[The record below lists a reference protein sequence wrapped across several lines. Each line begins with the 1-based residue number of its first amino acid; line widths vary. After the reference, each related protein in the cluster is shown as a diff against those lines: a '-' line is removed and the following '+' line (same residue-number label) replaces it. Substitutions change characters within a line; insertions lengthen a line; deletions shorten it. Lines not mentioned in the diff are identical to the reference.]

1 MIIENLDF
9 NGSSDIL
16 QYIPQVETVQ
26 QPSPGQGQAP
36 VQQQSSFGVP
46 DELQPVYQTRA
57 IEQRELFKPEIKPPQ
72 IEMDFSTAISDV
84 VPSADFDMGPSM
96 GGGGP
101 YKNPQNNRVAA
112 LSLDNAS
119 AGPVSSSSSKN
130 PFGLTDDQLNA
141 AIAGIAA
148 VAAFSKPIQNKLAD
162 LIPKFMSD
170 TGNLSATGML
180 ATAFIAAVIFFI
192 IHKFAK
198 PPPKK

>member
-16 QYIPQVETVQ
+16 QYIPQVEPA
-26 QPSPGQGQAP
+26 QPEQGQPP

-84 VPSADFDMGPSM
+84 VPTADFDTGASM
-96 GGGGP
+96 GGGP

-119 AGPVSSSSSKN
+119 AGPVSSPKN

-141 AIAGIAA
+141 ALAGIAA

-170 TGNLSATGML
+170 AGDLSATGML

>member
-1 MIIENLDF
+1 MIIENLEF

-16 QYIPQVETVQ
+16 QYIPQVDPEQPRQ
-26 QPSPGQGQAP
+26 QPD
-36 VQQQSSFGVP
+36 QQSQGSFGP
-46 DELQPVYQTRA
+46 PMELQPVYQTRA
-57 IEQRELFKPEIKPPQ
+57 IEQPELFKAEIKPPQ
-72 IEMDFSTAISDV
+72 IEMDFSTPISDV

-96 GGGGP
+96 GGP

-141 AIAGIAA
+141 ALAGIAA
-148 VAAFSKPIQNKLAD
+148 VAAFSKPVQNKLAD
-162 LIPKFMSD
+162 LIPKYMSD
-170 TGNLSATGML
+170 AGSLSATGML

-192 IHKFAK
+192 VHKFAK
-198 PPPKK
+198 PPQKK

>member
-9 NGSSDIL
+9 DGSNDIL
-16 QYIPQVETVQ
+16 QYIPQVEPEKPMQGQ
-26 QPSPGQGQAP
+26 QP
-36 VQQQSSFGVP
+36 VQHQSSFGLP
-46 DELQPVYQTRA
+46 DELQPTYQTRGVEA
-57 IEQRELFKPEIKPPQ
+57 PELFKAEIKHPQ
-72 IEMDFSTAISDV
+72 IEMDFSTSIADI

-96 GGGGP
+96 GGP

-130 PFGLTDDQLNA
+130 PFGLTDEQLNA
-141 AIAGIAA
+141 ALAGIAA
-148 VAAFSKPIQNKLAD
+148 VAAFSKPVQNKLAD

-170 TGNLSATGML
+170 AGDLSATGML

-192 IHKFAK
+192 VHKFAK

>member
-16 QYIPQVETVQ
+16 QYIPQVDTGPQ
-26 QPSPGQGQAP
+26 QPTPNQPP
-36 VQQQSSFGVP
+36 VQQQSSFGLP
-46 DELQPVYQTRA
+46 DELQPTYQTRA
-57 IEQRELFKPEIKPPQ
+57 IEQPELFKAEIKPPQ
-72 IEMDFSTAISDV
+72 IEMDFSTPIADI

-96 GGGGP
+96 GGP

-130 PFGLTDDQLNA
+130 PFGLTDEQLNA

-148 VAAFSKPIQNKLAD
+148 VAAFSKPVQNKLAD

-170 TGNLSATGML
+170 AGDLSATGML
-180 ATAFIAAVIFFI
+180 ATAFIAAVVFFI
-192 IHKFAK
+192 LHKFVK
-198 PPPKK
+198 PPQKK

>member
-16 QYIPQVETVQ
+16 QYIPQVESA
-26 QPSPGQGQAP
+26 PSQDQGQH
-36 VQQQSSFGVP
+36 VQQQSSFGLP
-46 DELQPVYQTRA
+46 DELQPKYQTRA
-57 IEQRELFKPEIKPPQ
+57 IEQPELFKAEIKPPQ
-72 IEMDFSTAISDV
+72 IEMDFSTPISDV

-96 GGGGP
+96 GGGP

-119 AGPVSSSSSKN
+119 AGPASPSSKN
-130 PFGLTDDQLNA
+130 PFGLTDEQLNA
-141 AIAGIAA
+141 ALAGIAA
-148 VAAFSKPIQNKLAD
+148 VAAFSKPVQNKLAD

-170 TGNLSATGML
+170 AGDLSATGML

-192 IHKFAK
+192 VHKFVK
-198 PPPKK
+198 PPQKK

>member
-16 QYIPQVETVQ
+16 QYIPQVDTAPQ
-26 QPSPGQGQAP
+26 QPTPNQPP
-36 VQQQSSFGVP
+36 VQQQSSFGLP
-46 DELQPVYQTRA
+46 DDLQPTYQTRA
-57 IEQRELFKPEIKPPQ
+57 IEQPELFKAEIKPPQ
-72 IEMDFSTAISDV
+72 IEMDFSTPIADV

-96 GGGGP
+96 GGP

-130 PFGLTDDQLNA
+130 PFGLTDEQLNA

-148 VAAFSKPIQNKLAD
+148 VAAFSKPVQNKLAD

-170 TGNLSATGML
+170 AGDLSATGML

-192 IHKFAK
+192 LHKFVK

>member
-9 NGSSDIL
+9 NGSNDIL
-16 QYIPQVETVQ
+16 QYIPQVDPEQPRQ
-26 QPSPGQGQAP
+26 QPD
-36 VQQQSSFGVP
+36 QQSQGSFGP
-46 DELQPVYQTRA
+46 PMELQPVYQTRT
-57 IEQRELFKPEIKPPQ
+57 IEQPELFKAEIKPPQ
-72 IEMDFSTAISDV
+72 IEMDFSTPISDV

-96 GGGGP
+96 GGP

-141 AIAGIAA
+141 ALAGVAA
-148 VAAFSKPIQNKLAD
+148 VAAFSKPVQNKLAD

-170 TGNLSATGML
+170 SGNLSATGMI

-192 IHKFAK
+192 VHKFAK

>member
-9 NGSSDIL
+9 DGSSDIL
-16 QYIPQVETVQ
+16 QYIPQVDPPAQ
-26 QPSPGQGQAP
+26 QQQSPD
-36 VQQQSSFGVP
+36 QQQSSFGLP
-46 DELQPVYQTRA
+46 DGLQPVYQTRA
-57 IEQRELFKPEIKPPQ
+57 VEQPELFKAEIKPPQ
-72 IEMDFSTAISDV
+72 IEMDFSTPISDV

-96 GGGGP
+96 GSGGP

-141 AIAGIAA
+141 ALAGIAA
-148 VAAFSKPIQNKLAD
+148 VAAFSKPVQNKLAD

-170 TGNLSATGML
+170 AGDLSATGML

-192 IHKFAK
+192 VHKFAK
-198 PPPKK
+198 PPQKK

>member
-1 MIIENLDF
+1 MIIENLEF

-16 QYIPQVETVQ
+16 QYIPQVDPEQPRQ
-26 QPSPGQGQAP
+26 QPD
-36 VQQQSSFGVP
+36 QQSQGSFGP
-46 DELQPVYQTRA
+46 PMELQPVYQTRA
-57 IEQRELFKPEIKPPQ
+57 IEQPELFKAEIKHPQ
-72 IEMDFSTAISDV
+72 IEMDFSTPISDV

-96 GGGGP
+96 GGP

-141 AIAGIAA
+141 ALAGVAA
-148 VAAFSKPIQNKLAD
+148 VAAFSKPVQNKLAD

-170 TGNLSATGML
+170 SGNLSATGMI

-192 IHKFAK
+192 VHKFAK

>member
-9 NGSSDIL
+9 DGSNDIL
-16 QYIPQVETVQ
+16 QYIPQVE
-26 QPSPGQGQAP
+26 PEKPAPGQPP
-36 VQQQSSFGVP
+36 VQQFGLP
-46 DELQPVYQTRA
+46 DELQPKYQTRSV
-57 IEQRELFKPEIKPPQ
+57 EQPELFKAEIKPPQ
-72 IEMDFSTAISDV
+72 IEMDFSTPISDI

-96 GGGGP
+96 GGGP

-119 AGPVSSSSSKN
+119 AGPVSSSSSSKN

-148 VAAFSKPIQNKLAD
+148 VGAFSKPVQNKLAD

-170 TGNLSATGML
+170 AGDLSATGML

-192 IHKFAK
+192 LHKFVK
-198 PPPKK
+198 PPQKK

>member
-9 NGSSDIL
+9 DGSSDIM
-16 QYIPQVETVQ
+16 QYIPQVEPAQ
-26 QPSPGQGQAP
+26 QESLDQPP

-46 DELQPVYQTRA
+46 DELQPKYQTRA
-57 IEQRELFKPEIKPPQ
+57 VEQPELFKAEIKPPQ
-72 IEMDFSTAISDV
+72 IEMDFSTPISDV

-141 AIAGIAA
+141 ALAGIAA
-148 VAAFSKPIQNKLAD
+148 VAAFSKPVQNKLAD

-192 IHKFAK
+192 VHKFAK

>member
-16 QYIPQVETVQ
+16 QYIPQVEPAHPDHG
-26 QPSPGQGQAP
+26 QPP
-36 VQQQSSFGVP
+36 VQHQSSFGVP

-72 IEMDFSTAISDV
+72 IEMDFSTSIADI
-84 VPSADFDMGPSM
+84 VPSADFDSAPTM
-96 GGGGP
+96 GGP

-130 PFGLTDDQLNA
+130 PFGLTDEQLNA
-141 AIAGIAA
+141 ALAGIAA
-148 VAAFSKPIQNKLAD
+148 VAAFSKPVQNKLAD

-170 TGNLSATGML
+170 AGNLSATGML

-192 IHKFAK
+192 VHKFAK

>member
-16 QYIPQVETVQ
+16 QYIPQVEPQ
-26 QPSPGQGQAP
+26 QPTPNQPP
-36 VQQQSSFGVP
+36 VQQQSSFGLP
-46 DELQPVYQTRA
+46 DELQPTYQTRA
-57 IEQRELFKPEIKPPQ
+57 IEQPELFKAEIKPPQ
-72 IEMDFSTAISDV
+72 IEMDFSTSIADI
-84 VPSADFDMGPSM
+84 VPSAEFDSAPTM
-96 GGGGP
+96 GGP
-101 YKNPQNNRVAA
+101 YKNPQNNRVAG

-119 AGPVSSSSSKN
+119 AGPAPSSSKN
-130 PFGLTDDQLNA
+130 PFGLTDEQLNA

-170 TGNLSATGML
+170 AGDLSATGML

-192 IHKFAK
+192 VHKFAK
-198 PPPKK
+198 PPQKK

>member
-9 NGSSDIL
+9 DGSNDIL
-16 QYIPQVETVQ
+16 QYIPQVEPEKPAPG
-26 QPSPGQGQAP
+26 QPSA
-36 VQQQSSFGVP
+36 QQQSSFGLP
-46 DELQPVYQTRA
+46 DELQPKYQTRA
-57 IEQRELFKPEIKPPQ
+57 IEQPELFKAEIKPPQ
-72 IEMDFSTAISDV
+72 IEMDFSTPISDV

-96 GGGGP
+96 GGP

-141 AIAGIAA
+141 ALAGVAA
-148 VAAFSKPIQNKLAD
+148 VAAFSKPVQNKLAD

-170 TGNLSATGML
+170 SGNLSATGML

-192 IHKFAK
+192 VHKFAK

>member
-16 QYIPQVETVQ
+16 QYIPQVDTAPQ
-26 QPSPGQGQAP
+26 QPPSQDQG
-36 VQQQSSFGVP
+36 QQQSSFGLP
-46 DELQPVYQTRA
+46 DELQPKYQTRSV
-57 IEQRELFKPEIKPPQ
+57 EQPELFKAEIKPPQ
-72 IEMDFSTAISDV
+72 IEMDFSTPISDV

-96 GGGGP
+96 GGGP
-101 YKNPQNNRVAA
+101 YKNPQNNRVVA

-130 PFGLTDDQLNA
+130 PFGLTDEQLNA

-148 VAAFSKPIQNKLAD
+148 VGAFSKPVQNKLAD

-170 TGNLSATGML
+170 AGDLSATGML

-192 IHKFAK
+192 LHKFVK

>member
-1 MIIENLDF
+1 MIIENLEF

-16 QYIPQVETVQ
+16 QYIPQVDPEQPRQ
-26 QPSPGQGQAP
+26 QPD
-36 VQQQSSFGVP
+36 QQSQGSFGP
-46 DELQPVYQTRA
+46 PMELQPVYQTRA
-57 IEQRELFKPEIKPPQ
+57 IEQPELFKAEIKPPQ
-72 IEMDFSTAISDV
+72 IEMDFSTPISDV

-96 GGGGP
+96 GGP

-141 AIAGIAA
+141 ALAGIAA
-148 VAAFSKPIQNKLAD
+148 VAAFSKPVQNKLAD
-162 LIPKFMSD
+162 RIPKFMSD
-170 TGNLSATGML
+170 AGDLSATGML

-192 IHKFAK
+192 VHKFAK

>member
-1 MIIENLDF
+1 MIIEDLDF
-9 NGSSDIL
+9 NGSSDIM
-16 QYIPQVETVQ
+16 QYIPQVEPAQ
-26 QPSPGQGQAP
+26 QPSPEQTQPP
-36 VQQQSSFGVP
+36 VQQQSSFGLP
-46 DELQPVYQTRA
+46 DELQPMYQTRS
-57 IEQRELFKPEIKPPQ
+57 IEQPELFKAEIKPPQ
-72 IEMDFSTAISDV
+72 IEMDFSTPISDV
-84 VPSADFDMGPSM
+84 VPSADFDMGQSM

-141 AIAGIAA
+141 ALAGIAA
-148 VAAFSKPIQNKLAD
+148 VAAFSKPVQNKLAD

-192 IHKFAK
+192 VHKFAK

>member
-16 QYIPQVETVQ
+16 QYIPQVDTAPQ
-26 QPSPGQGQAP
+26 QPPSQDQGQQ
-36 VQQQSSFGVP
+36 VLQQSSFGLP
-46 DELQPVYQTRA
+46 DELQPKYQTRA
-57 IEQRELFKPEIKPPQ
+57 IEQPELFKAEIKPPQ
-72 IEMDFSTAISDV
+72 IEMDFSTPIADV
-84 VPSADFDMGPSM
+84 VPSADFDM
-96 GGGGP
+96 GGGP

-141 AIAGIAA
+141 AMAGIAA
-148 VAAFSKPIQNKLAD
+148 VAAFSKPVQNKLAD

-170 TGNLSATGML
+170 AGDLSATGML
-180 ATAFIAAVIFFI
+180 ATAFIAAVVFFI
-192 IHKFAK
+192 LHKFVK

>member
-16 QYIPQVETVQ
+16 QYIPQVETQ
-26 QPSPGQGQAP
+26 DQPA
-36 VQQQSSFGVP
+36 VQQQGSFGLP
-46 DELQPVYQTRA
+46 AELQPVYQSRT
-57 IEQRELFKPEIKPPQ
+57 IDQPELFKAEIKPPQ
-72 IEMDFSTAISDV
+72 IEMDFSTSIADI
-84 VPSADFDMGPSM
+84 VPSADFDSAPTM
-96 GGGGP
+96 GGP

-119 AGPVSSSSSKN
+119 AGPAPSSSKN
-130 PFGLTDDQLNA
+130 PFGLTDEQLNA

-192 IHKFAK
+192 VHKFAK

>member
-9 NGSSDIL
+9 DGSSDIL
-16 QYIPQVETVQ
+16 QYIPQVDPVPQ
-26 QPSPGQGQAP
+26 QD
-36 VQQQSSFGVP
+36 QQSQGSFGP
-46 DELQPVYQTRA
+46 PAELQPVYQTRS
-57 IEQRELFKPEIKPPQ
+57 IDQPELFKAEIKPPQ
-72 IEMDFSTAISDV
+72 IEMDFSTPISDV

-96 GGGGP
+96 GGP

-119 AGPVSSSSSKN
+119 AGPVSSSSKN

-141 AIAGIAA
+141 ALAGIAA

-170 TGNLSATGML
+170 SGNLSATGML
-180 ATAFIAAVIFFI
+180 ATAFIAAVIFFVV
-192 IHKFAK
+192 HKFVK

>member
-16 QYIPQVETVQ
+16 QYIPQVDTAPQ
-26 QPSPGQGQAP
+26 QPPSQDQG
-36 VQQQSSFGVP
+36 QQQSSFGLP
-46 DELQPVYQTRA
+46 DELQPKYQTRSV
-57 IEQRELFKPEIKPPQ
+57 EQPELFKAEIKPPQ
-72 IEMDFSTAISDV
+72 IEMDFSTPISDV

-96 GGGGP
+96 GGGP
-101 YKNPQNNRVAA
+101 YKNPQNNRVVA

-130 PFGLTDDQLNA
+130 PFGLTDEQLNA

-148 VAAFSKPIQNKLAD
+148 VGAFSKPVQNKLAD

-170 TGNLSATGML
+170 AGDLSATGML

-192 IHKFAK
+192 LHKFVK
-198 PPPKK
+198 PPQKK

>member
-16 QYIPQVETVQ
+16 QYIPQVDTAPQ
-26 QPSPGQGQAP
+26 QPSQDQGQH
-36 VQQQSSFGVP
+36 VQQQSSFGLP
-46 DELQPVYQTRA
+46 DELQPKYQTRSV
-57 IEQRELFKPEIKPPQ
+57 EQPELFKAEIKPPQ
-72 IEMDFSTAISDV
+72 IEMDFSTPISDI

-96 GGGGP
+96 GGGP

-130 PFGLTDDQLNA
+130 PFGLTDEQLNA

-148 VAAFSKPIQNKLAD
+148 VGAFSKPVQNKLAD

-170 TGNLSATGML
+170 AGDLSATGML

-192 IHKFAK
+192 LHKFVK
-198 PPPKK
+198 PPQKK

>member
-1 MIIENLDF
+1 MIIENLEF

-16 QYIPQVETVQ
+16 QYIPQVDPEQPRQ
-26 QPSPGQGQAP
+26 QPD
-36 VQQQSSFGVP
+36 QQSQGSFGP
-46 DELQPVYQTRA
+46 PMELQPVYQTRA
-57 IEQRELFKPEIKPPQ
+57 IEQPELFKAEIKPPQ
-72 IEMDFSTAISDV
+72 IEMDFSTPISDI

-96 GGGGP
+96 GGP

-141 AIAGIAA
+141 ALAGVAA
-148 VAAFSKPIQNKLAD
+148 VAAFSKPVQNKLAD

-170 TGNLSATGML
+170 SGNLSATGMI

-192 IHKFAK
+192 VHKFAK

>member
-9 NGSSDIL
+9 NGSNDIL
-16 QYIPQVETVQ
+16 QYIPQVEPE
-26 QPSPGQGQAP
+26 QPR
-36 VQQQSSFGVP
+36 QQQDQQSQGSFGP
-46 DELQPVYQTRA
+46 PMELQPIYQTRA
-57 IEQRELFKPEIKPPQ
+57 IEQPELFKAEIKPPQ
-72 IEMDFSTAISDV
+72 IEMDFSTPISDV

-96 GGGGP
+96 GGP

-141 AIAGIAA
+141 ALAGVAA
-148 VAAFSKPIQNKLAD
+148 VAAFSKPVQNKLAD

-170 TGNLSATGML
+170 SGNLSATGMI

-192 IHKFAK
+192 VHKFAK

>member
-16 QYIPQVETVQ
+16 QYIPQVE
-26 QPSPGQGQAP
+26 PEKLMQGQAP
-36 VQQQSSFGVP
+36 VQHQSSFGVP
-46 DELQPVYQTRA
+46 DELQPTYQTRS
-57 IEQRELFKPEIKPPQ
+57 IDQPELFKAEIKPPQ
-72 IEMDFSTAISDV
+72 IEMDFSTSIADI

-96 GGGGP
+96 GGGP

-119 AGPVSSSSSKN
+119 AGPAPSSSKN
-130 PFGLTDDQLNA
+130 PFGLTDEQLNA

-170 TGNLSATGML
+170 AGDLSATGML

-192 IHKFAK
+192 VHKFAK
-198 PPPKK
+198 PPQKK

>member
-16 QYIPQVETVQ
+16 QYIPQVDPA
-26 QPSPGQGQAP
+26 PSDQGQPP
-36 VQQQSSFGVP
+36 VQQQSSFGP
-46 DELQPVYQTRA
+46 PAELQPSFQTRA
-57 IEQRELFKPEIKPPQ
+57 VDQPELFKAEIKPPQ
-72 IEMDFSTAISDV
+72 IEMDFSTPISDV
-84 VPSADFDMGPSM
+84 VPSAEFDLGTS
-96 GGGGP
+96 GP
-101 YKNPQNNRVAA
+101 YKNPQNNKVVA

-119 AGPVSSSSSKN
+119 SGPAPSSKN

-148 VAAFSKPIQNKLAD
+148 VAAFSKPVQNKLAD

-170 TGNLSATGML
+170 AGDLSATGMI
-180 ATAFIAAVIFFI
+180 ATAFFAAVVFFI
-192 IHKFAK
+192 LHKFVK

>member
-16 QYIPQVETVQ
+16 QYIPQVDTAPQ
-26 QPSPGQGQAP
+26 QQDQGQH
-36 VQQQSSFGVP
+36 VQQQSSFGLP
-46 DELQPVYQTRA
+46 DELQPKYQTRSVD
-57 IEQRELFKPEIKPPQ
+57 QPELFKAEIKPPQ
-72 IEMDFSTAISDV
+72 IEMDFSTPISDV

-96 GGGGP
+96 GGGP

-130 PFGLTDDQLNA
+130 PFGLTDEQLNA
-141 AIAGIAA
+141 ALAGIAA
-148 VAAFSKPIQNKLAD
+148 VAAFSKPVQNKLAD

-170 TGNLSATGML
+170 AGDLSATGML
-180 ATAFIAAVIFFI
+180 ATAFVAAVVFFI
-192 IHKFAK
+192 IHKFVK
-198 PPPKK
+198 PPQKK

>member
-16 QYIPQVETVQ
+16 QYIPQVDTAPPPQ
-26 QPSPGQGQAP
+26 DQGQQQ
-36 VQQQSSFGVP
+36 VQQQSSFGLP
-46 DELQPVYQTRA
+46 DELQPKYQSRSVD
-57 IEQRELFKPEIKPPQ
+57 QPELFKAEIKPPQ
-72 IEMDFSTAISDV
+72 IEMDFSTPISDI

-96 GGGGP
+96 GGP

-119 AGPVSSSSSKN
+119 AGPASPSSSKN

-141 AIAGIAA
+141 ALAGIAA
-148 VAAFSKPIQNKLAD
+148 VAAFSKPVQNKLAD

-170 TGNLSATGML
+170 AGDLSATGML
-180 ATAFIAAVIFFI
+180 ATAFIAAVIFFMV
-192 IHKFAK
+192 HKFVK

>member
-1 MIIENLDF
+1 MIIENLEF

-16 QYIPQVETVQ
+16 QYIPQVDPE
-26 QPSPGQGQAP
+26 QPR
-36 VQQQSSFGVP
+36 QQQDQQSQGSFGP
-46 DELQPVYQTRA
+46 PMELQPVYQTRA
-57 IEQRELFKPEIKPPQ
+57 IEQPELFKAEIKPPQ
-72 IEMDFSTAISDV
+72 IEMDFSTPISDV

-96 GGGGP
+96 GGP

-141 AIAGIAA
+141 ALAGIAA
-148 VAAFSKPIQNKLAD
+148 VAAFSKPVQNKLAD

-170 TGNLSATGML
+170 AGDLSATGML

-192 IHKFAK
+192 VHKFAK

>member
-16 QYIPQVETVQ
+16 QYIPQVEPAQ
-26 QPSPGQGQAP
+26 QPPSQDQGQ
-36 VQQQSSFGVP
+36 QIMHQSSFGLP
-46 DELQPVYQTRA
+46 DELQPSYQTRT
-57 IEQRELFKPEIKPPQ
+57 IDQPELFKAEIKPPQ
-72 IEMDFSTAISDV
+72 IQMDFSTPISDV
-84 VPSADFDMGPSM
+84 VPSADFDMG

-141 AIAGIAA
+141 ALAGIAA
-148 VAAFSKPIQNKLAD
+148 VAAFSKPVQNKLAD

-170 TGNLSATGML
+170 AGDLSATGML
-180 ATAFIAAVIFFI
+180 ATAFIAAVVFFI
-192 IHKFAK
+192 IHKFVK
-198 PPPKK
+198 PPQKK

>member
-16 QYIPQVETVQ
+16 QYIPQVDSAP
-26 QPSPGQGQAP
+26 QPPSQEQ
-36 VQQQSSFGVP
+36 VQQQSSFGLP
-46 DELQPVYQTRA
+46 DELQPKYQTRVVEA
-57 IEQRELFKPEIKPPQ
+57 PELFKAEIKPPQ
-72 IEMDFSTAISDV
+72 IEMDFSTPISDV
-84 VPSADFDMGPSM
+84 VPSADFDMG

-101 YKNPQNNRVAA
+101 YKNPQNNRVVA

-119 AGPVSSSSSKN
+119 AGPASSSSSSKN

-141 AIAGIAA
+141 AMAGIAA
-148 VAAFSKPIQNKLAD
+148 VAAFSKPVQNKLAD

-170 TGNLSATGML
+170 AGDLSATGML
-180 ATAFIAAVIFFI
+180 ATAFIAAVVFFI
-192 IHKFAK
+192 LHKFVK